1 MSQPT
6 SYNPRRGG
14 ILKVLLL
21 IFLVAAAAIVMAVVI
36 VARTIHVKEAGNN
49 NVSIE
54 TPGGTFNIQ
63 GHKQRLDPESVGVPV
78 YPNASINEKNNSGGA
93 SFQWESKKE
102 GESSGFSIVAA
113 EYLTDDAPEK
123 VRDFYHTKLGTWV
136 LVTKSTGET
145 TFENTDGKWK
155 RFVSIREQDG
165 RTHIG
170 IASIGE
176 PARN

>member
-1 MSQPT
+1 MPKPT
-6 SYNPRRGG
+6 YNPRRGG

-21 IFLVAAAAIVMAVVI
+21 IALVAIAAVTMAVFI

-78 YPNASINEKNNSGGA
+78 YPNATINDKNNAGGA
-93 SFQWESKKE
+93 SFQWDSKKD
-102 GESSGFSIVAA
+102 GESSSFSIVGA
-113 EYLTDDAPEK
+113 EYVTDDSPEK
-123 VRDFYHTKLGTWV
+123 VRDFYRTKLGTWV
-136 LVTKSTGET
+136 LVTKSISGET
-145 TFENTDGKWK
+145 SFETVSGKWK
-155 RFVSIREQDG
+155 RIVSIRDRDG
-165 RTHIG
+165 RTYIG